1 MIKKKLSIVDIA
13 NQLNISKT
21 TVSFILNGRAREKRI
36 SEELVE
42 RVLKFVKEVGYKP
55 NSLAKS
61 LRTGKSHII
70 GLMVE
75 NIADPFFANI
85 ARYIEEGAYKN
96 GYRIIYCSTDNDA
109 EKTSELISM
118 YRDRHVDGYIIAPP
132 VGIEED
138 INELIKDGLPVV
150 LFDRNLANVE
160 SSYVV
165 VDNLEATYNATEY
178 LIEQDYKKIAFL
190 TFKSNQ
196 VQMQARLNGYKK
208 ALEESGLEPN
218 IKEFVFN
225 QDSKSLIEPITEFI
239 KSHKDLDAILFGTN
253 RLGTAGLKAI
263 NNLGIKIP
271 DDLAVISFDDHDVFE
286 LYSPSITAIAQPI
299 EEIAANTIN
308 LLLSKMNQVATGIE
322 TKKITLQTELIVRGS
337 SQVKAPKKLSA
348 VK

>member
-13 NQLNISKT
+13 NKLNISKT

-85 ARYIEEGAYKN
+85 ARYIEDRAYKN

-109 EKTSELISM
+109 DKTRDLIAM
-118 YRDRHVDGYIIAPP
+118 FRDRHVDGYIIAPP
-132 VGIEED
+132 VGVEED
-138 INELIKDGLPVV
+138 IAELLKDDLPVV
-150 LFDRNLANVE
+150 LFDRYFPGIDC
-160 SSYVV
+160 SYVV
-165 VDNLEATYNATEY
+165 TDNLDSTYTATEY
-178 LIEQDYKKIAFL
+178 LVEQGYKKIAFITL
-190 TFKSNQ
+190 ESHQT
-196 VQMQARLNGYKK
+196 QMQARLDGYKK
-208 ALEESGLEPN
+208 ALQQNNLDPY
-218 IKEFVFN
+218 IKEIVFN
-225 QDSKSLIEPITEFI
+225 QDAKYISEPIADFL
-239 KSHKDLDAILFGTN
+239 KNNKDLDAIIFGTN
-253 RLGTAGLKAI
+253 RIGTCGLKVI
-263 NNLGIKIP
+263 QNMGIRVP
-271 DDLAVISFDDHDVFE
+271 DDVAVISFDDHDVFE
-286 LYSPSITAIAQPI
+286 LYSPSITAIAQPV

-308 LLLSKMNQVATGIE
+308 ILLSKLDSSTPNTDQ
-322 TKKITLQTELIVRGS
+322 KKVTLQNDLIYRGS
-337 SQVKAPKKLSA
+337 SQVNAKLSA

>member
-13 NQLNISKT
+13 NKLNISKT

-85 ARYIEEGAYKN
+85 ARYIEDRAYKN

-109 EKTSELISM
+109 DKTRDLIAM
-118 YRDRHVDGYIIAPP
+118 FRDRHVDGYIIAPP
-132 VGIEED
+132 VGVEED
-138 INELIKDGLPVV
+138 IAELLKDDLPVV
-150 LFDRNLANVE
+150 LFDRYFPGIDC
-160 SSYVV
+160 SYVV
-165 VDNLEATYNATEY
+165 TDNLDSTYTATEY
-178 LIEQDYKKIAFL
+178 LVEQGYKKIAFITL
-190 TFKSNQ
+190 ESHQT
-196 VQMQARLNGYKK
+196 QMQARLDGYKK
-208 ALEESGLEPN
+208 ALQQNNLDHY
-218 IKEFVFN
+218 IKEIDFS
-225 QDSKSLIEPITEFI
+225 QDAKHMSDPIIDFL
-239 KSHKDLDAILFGTN
+239 KNNKDLDAIIFGTN
-253 RLGTAGLKAI
+253 GIGTCGLKVI
-263 NNLGIKIP
+263 RNMSIRIP
-271 DDLAVISFDDHDVFE
+271 DDVAVISFDDHDVFE
-286 LYSPSITAIAQPI
+286 LYSPSITAIAQPV

-308 LLLSKMNQVATGIE
+308 ILLSKLDSSNPNTDQ
-322 TKKITLQTELIVRGS
+322 KKVTLQNDLIYRGS
-337 SQVKAPKKLSA
+337 SQMNAKLST

>member
-13 NQLNISKT
+13 NKLNISKT

-85 ARYIEEGAYKN
+85 ARYIEDGAYKN

-109 EKTSELISM
+109 DKTRDLIAM
-118 YRDRHVDGYIIAPP
+118 FRDRHVDGYIIAPP
-132 VGIEED
+132 VGVEED
-138 INELIKDGLPVV
+138 IAELLKDDLPVV
-150 LFDRNLANVE
+150 LFDRYFPGIDC
-160 SSYVV
+160 SYVV
-165 VDNLEATYNATEY
+165 TDNLNSTYTATEY
-178 LIEQDYKKIAFL
+178 LVEQGYKKIAFITL
-190 TFKSNQ
+190 ESHQT
-196 VQMQARLNGYKK
+196 QMQARLDGYKK
-208 ALEESGLEPN
+208 ALEQNNLDPY
-218 IKEFVFN
+218 IKEVALN
-225 QDSKSLIEPITEFI
+225 QETKLMSEPIVDFL
-239 KSHKDLDAILFGTN
+239 KNNKDLDAIIFGTN
-253 RLGTAGLKAI
+253 RIGTCGLKVI
-263 NNLGIKIP
+263 HNMGIRVP
-271 DDLAVISFDDHDVFE
+271 DDIAVISFDDHDVFE
-286 LYSPSITAIAQPI
+286 LYTPSITAIAQPV

-308 LLLSKMNQVATGIE
+308 ILLSKLDSSTPNTDN
-322 TKKITLQTELIVRGS
+322 KKVTLQNDLRYRGS
-337 SQVKAPKKLSA
+337 SQVNPKLST

>member
-13 NQLNISKT
+13 NKLNISKT

-85 ARYIEEGAYKN
+85 ARYIEDRAYKN

-109 EKTSELISM
+109 DKTRDLIAM
-118 YRDRHVDGYIIAPP
+118 FRDRHVDGYIIAPP
-132 VGIEED
+132 VGVEED
-138 INELIKDGLPVV
+138 IAELLKDDLPVV
-150 LFDRNLANVE
+150 LFDRYFPAIDC
-160 SSYVV
+160 SYVV
-165 VDNLEATYNATEY
+165 TDNLDSTYTATEY
-178 LIEQDYKKIAFL
+178 LVEQGYKKIAFITL
-190 TFKSNQ
+190 QSHQT
-196 VQMQARLNGYKK
+196 QMQARLDGYKK
-208 ALEESGLEPN
+208 ALQQNNLDPY
-218 IKEFVFN
+218 IKEIVFS
-225 QDSKSLIEPITEFI
+225 QDAKHMSDPITDFL
-239 KSHKDLDAILFGTN
+239 KNNKDLDAIIFGTN
-253 RLGTAGLKAI
+253 GIGTCGLKVI
-263 NNLGIKIP
+263 RNMGIRIP
-271 DDLAVISFDDHDVFE
+271 DDVAVISFDDHDVFE
-286 LYSPSITAIAQPI
+286 LYSPSITAIAQPV

-308 LLLSKMNQVATGIE
+308 ILLSKLDSSNPNTDQ
-322 TKKITLQTELIVRGS
+322 KKVTLQNDLIYRGS
-337 SQVKAPKKLSA
+337 SQMNAKLST

>member
-13 NQLNISKT
+13 NKLNISKT

-85 ARYIEEGAYKN
+85 ARYIEDRAYKN

-109 EKTSELISM
+109 DKTRDLIAM
-118 YRDRHVDGYIIAPP
+118 FRDRHVDGYIIAPP
-132 VGIEED
+132 VGVEED
-138 INELIKDGLPVV
+138 IAELLKDDLPVV
-150 LFDRNLANVE
+150 LFDRYFPGIDC
-160 SSYVV
+160 SYVV
-165 VDNLEATYNATEY
+165 TDNLDSTYTATEY
-178 LIEQDYKKIAFL
+178 LVEQGYKKIAFITL
-190 TFKSNQ
+190 ESHQT
-196 VQMQARLNGYKK
+196 QMQARLDGYKK
-208 ALEESGLEPN
+208 ALQQNNLNPY
-218 IKEFVFN
+218 IKEIVFS
-225 QDSKSLIEPITEFI
+225 QDAKHMSDPIIDFL
-239 KSHKDLDAILFGTN
+239 KNNKDLDAIIFGTN
-253 RLGTAGLKAI
+253 GIGTCGLKVI
-263 NNLGIKIP
+263 RNMSIRIP
-271 DDLAVISFDDHDVFE
+271 DDVAVISFDDHDVFE
-286 LYSPSITAIAQPI
+286 LYSPSITAIAQPV

-308 LLLSKMNQVATGIE
+308 ILLSKLDSSNPNTDQ
-322 TKKITLQTELIVRGS
+322 KKVTLQNDLIYRGS
-337 SQVKAPKKLSA
+337 SQMNAKLST

>member
-13 NQLNISKT
+13 NKLNISKT

-85 ARYIEEGAYKN
+85 ARYIEDGAYKN

-109 EKTSELISM
+109 DKTRDLIAM
-118 YRDRHVDGYIIAPP
+118 FRDRHVDGYIIAPP
-132 VGIEED
+132 VGVEED
-138 INELIKDGLPVV
+138 IAELLKDDLPVV
-150 LFDRNLANVE
+150 LFDRYFPGIDC
-160 SSYVV
+160 SYVV
-165 VDNLEATYNATEY
+165 TDNLDSTYNATEY
-178 LIEQDYKKIAFL
+178 LVEQGYKKIAFITL
-190 TFKSNQ
+190 ESHQT
-196 VQMQARLNGYKK
+196 QMQARMDGYKK
-208 ALEESGLEPN
+208 ALQQNNLDPY
-218 IKEFVFN
+218 IKEVVFN
-225 QDSKSLIEPITEFI
+225 QDAKYMLDPIADFL
-239 KSHKDLDAILFGTN
+239 KNNKDLDAIIFGTN
-253 RLGTAGLKAI
+253 RIGTCGLKVI
-263 NNLGIKIP
+263 RSMGIRIP
-271 DDLAVISFDDHDVFE
+271 EDVAVISFDDHDVFE

-308 LLLSKMNQVATGIE
+308 ILLSKLDSSVPNNDN
-322 TKKITLQTELIVRGS
+322 KKVTLQNDLIYRGS
-337 SQVKAPKKLSA
+337 SQVNAKLSEI
-348 VK
+348 K

>member
-13 NQLNISKT
+13 NKLNISKT

-85 ARYIEEGAYKN
+85 ARYIEDRAYKN

-109 EKTSELISM
+109 DKTRDLIGM
-118 YRDRHVDGYIIAPP
+118 FRDRHVDGYIIAPP
-132 VGIEED
+132 VGVEED
-138 INELIKDGLPVV
+138 IAELLKDDLQVV
-150 LFDRNLANVE
+150 LFDRYFPGIDC
-160 SSYVV
+160 SYVV
-165 VDNLEATYNATEY
+165 TDNLDSTYTATEY
-178 LIEQDYKKIAFL
+178 LVEQGYKKIAFITL
-190 TFKSNQ
+190 ESHQT
-196 VQMQARLNGYKK
+196 QMQARLDGYKK
-208 ALEESGLEPN
+208 ALEQNNLDSY
-218 IKEFVFN
+218 IKEVVFN
-225 QDSKSLIEPITEFI
+225 QETKYMLEPIADFL
-239 KSHKDLDAILFGTN
+239 KSNKDLDAIIFGTN
-253 RLGTAGLKAI
+253 RIGTCGLKVI
-263 NNLGIKIP
+263 HNMGIRVP
-271 DDLAVISFDDHDVFE
+271 DDIAVISFDDHDVFE
-286 LYSPSITAIAQPI
+286 LYSPSITAIAQPV

-308 LLLSKMNQVATGIE
+308 ILLSKLDSSIPNTDN
-322 TKKITLQTELIVRGS
+322 KKVTLQNDLIYRGS
-337 SQVKAPKKLSA
+337 SQVNPKLSA

>member
-13 NQLNISKT
+13 NKLNISKT

-85 ARYIEEGAYKN
+85 ARYIEDRAYKN

-109 EKTSELISM
+109 DKTRDLIAM
-118 YRDRHVDGYIIAPP
+118 FRDRHVDGYIIAPP
-132 VGIEED
+132 VGVEED
-138 INELIKDGLPVV
+138 IAELLKDDLPVV
-150 LFDRNLANVE
+150 LFDRYFPGIDC
-160 SSYVV
+160 SYVV
-165 VDNLEATYNATEY
+165 TDNLHSTYTATEY
-178 LIEQDYKKIAFL
+178 LVEQGYKKIAFITL
-190 TFKSNQ
+190 QSHQT
-196 VQMQARLNGYKK
+196 QMQARLDGYKE
-208 ALEESGLEPN
+208 ALEQNNLHPY
-218 IKEFVFN
+218 IKEVIFN
-225 QDSKSLIEPITEFI
+225 QESKYMSEPIADFL
-239 KSHKDLDAILFGTN
+239 KNNKDLDAIIFGTN
-253 RLGTAGLKAI
+253 RIGTCGLKVI
-263 NNLGIKIP
+263 HSMGIHVP
-271 DDLAVISFDDHDVFE
+271 DDVAVISFDDHDVFE
-286 LYSPSITAIAQPI
+286 LYSPSITAIAQPV

-308 LLLSKMNQVATGIE
+308 ILLSKLDSSTPNADN
-322 TKKITLQTELIVRGS
+322 KKITLQNDLIYRDS
-337 SQVKAPKKLSA
+337 SQINNNLSA